1 MANAGNVVY
10 EENDKPRMGAI
21 RPSFHKN
28 VLLLKPRL
36 GAVRYVGI
44 SSIWFKN

>member
-36 GAVRYVGI
+36 GAVRYFI
-44 SSIWFKN
+44 TTSMKFKN